1 MKKPAKKSLTFAE
14 AQILLSDDDKTTT
27 HNVSKLLLFND
38 QLTWI
43 KRASDFTMGAYDG
56 TEVSE
61 LVRNYLL
68 CELWKLYEKKDIG
81 LYGDNELA
89 VFRNKNGPEL
99 EKK

>member
-1 MKKPAKKSLTFAE
+1 
-14 AQILLSDDDKTTT
+14 
-27 HNVSKLLLFND
+27 
-38 QLTWI
+38 
-43 KRASDFTMGAYDG
+43 MGAYDG

-81 LYGDNELA
+81 LYRDNEPA